1 MIPYITLIEPHF
13 TMQHDLTDLN
23 CKTMNA
29 LFSKSCIK
37 TKATFG
43 GVCAEKMRKE
53 QMGKHLHRRWQA
65 ISFFLLA
72 C

>member
-1 MIPYITLIEPHF
+1 MNPYITLMEPHF
-13 TMQHDLTDLN
+13 TMQHNLTDLN

-29 LFSKSCIK
+29 LFSKSSIK

-43 GVCAEKMRKE
+43 RVCAEEMRKE

>member
-1 MIPYITLIEPHF
+1 MKLYITLIEPHF
-13 TMQHDLTDLN
+13 TMQHNLTDLN
-23 CKTMNA
+23 GTTKNV
-29 LFSKSCIK
+29 LFSMRSIK

-43 GVCAEKMRKE
+43 RVCAEKMRKE

>member
-1 MIPYITLIEPHF
+1 MKLYITLIEPHF
-13 TMQHDLTDLN
+13 TMQCNLTDLN
-23 CKTMNA
+23 CTTKNA
-29 LFSKSCIK
+29 QFSKSSIK
-37 TKATFG
+37 PQATFG
-43 GVCAEKMRKE
+43 RVCAEKMRRE